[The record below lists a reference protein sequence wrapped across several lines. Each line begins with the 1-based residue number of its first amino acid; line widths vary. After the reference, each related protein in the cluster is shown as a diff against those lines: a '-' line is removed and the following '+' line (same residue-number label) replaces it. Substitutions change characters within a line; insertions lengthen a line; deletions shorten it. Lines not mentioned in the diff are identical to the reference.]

1 MAKFKKRIMFKKAAT
16 TAVTFLALFA
26 AGVATV
32 QIPDDPGALD
42 TALPGIGIAIA
53 GAAWRA
59 YRNMKKNP
67 DKYGNPLGNNYPS
80 GY

>member
-1 MAKFKKRIMFKKAAT
+1 MAKFKKRIMFKKAAA
-16 TAVTFLALFA
+16 TAVQFVALFA

-32 QIPDDPGALD
+32 QIPDDPGALEQ
-42 TALPGIGIAIA
+42 ALPGLGLAIA

-59 YRNMKKNP
+59 YRNMRKNT
-67 DKYGNPLGNNYPS
+67 DKVGNPLGNGYPS

>member
-1 MAKFKKRIMFKKAAT
+1 MAKFKKTIMFKKAAT

-26 AGVATV
+26 SGVATV
-32 QIPDDPGALD
+32 TIPEDPGALEQ
-42 TALPGIGIAIA
+42 ALPGLGLAIA

-67 DKYGNPLGNNYPS
+67 EKYGNPLGNGYPS